1 MFVGGCVGGG
11 GVIVRLSLA
20 GKVVEVGM
28 SGIDLA
34 AVGRALRAGAFGP

>member
-20 GKVVEVGM
+20 GKLVEVGM
-28 SGIDLA
+28 SGIDLGS
-34 AVGRALRAGAFGP
+34 VLEER

>member
-20 GKVVEVGM
+20 EKLVEVGM
-28 SGIDLA
+28 SGIDLG
-34 AVGRALRAGAFGP
+34 AVGRA